1 MNVFDIDTKTIPKVF
16 EWIAFVFEKLTKKEA
31 TKLGNIPNSESL
43 ILIKFGLNVVFEN
56 IFDPYFF
63 LSVMVDVEGV
73 KTTLKVGG
81 VKYILLNISKVIE
94 DIVFV

>member
-1 MNVFDIDTKTIPKVF
+1 MF
-16 EWIAFVFEKLTKKEA
+16 ECQARLTREHIEVRIADLM
-31 TKLGNIPNSESL
+31 
-43 ILIKFGLNVVFEN
+43 KFGMNVVFEK

-63 LSVMVDVEGV
+63 LSAMVDVEGV

-81 VKYILLNISKVIE
+81 MKHILLNISEIIE

>member
-1 MNVFDIDTKTIPKVF
+1 MLFIVAACRARNNRQNKMV
-16 EWIAFVFEKLTKKEA
+16 WQ
-31 TKLGNIPNSESL
+31 GNISNSESP
-43 ILIKFGLNVVFEN
+43 ILIKFGMNVVFEK

-63 LSVMVDVEGV
+63 LSAMVDVKGV

-81 VKYILLNISKVIE
+81 LKHILLNISEIIE

>member
-1 MNVFDIDTKTIPKVF
+1 M
-16 EWIAFVFEKLTKKEA
+16 
-31 TKLGNIPNSESL
+31 
-43 ILIKFGLNVVFEN
+43 KFGINVVFEK

-63 LSVMVDVEGV
+63 LSAMVDVEGV

-81 VKYILLNISKVIE
+81 VKHILLNISEIIE